1 MHYTNFGD
9 PRPANRDEMEEAL
22 QEIDYC
28 FEGGDHVRIEASGET
43 EGIFAGFTATAI
55 DEFEVEFSTAGYA
68 DIEALK
74 ADLRSVGF
82 TSIEVM

>member
-1 MHYTNFGD
+1 
-9 PRPANRDEMEEAL
+9 MEEAL

-74 ADLRSVGF
+74 ADLRAVGF

>member
-55 DEFEVEFSTAGYA
+55 DEFEVEFSTAGYS

-74 ADLRSVGF
+74 ADLRAVGF

>member
-1 MHYTNFGD
+1 
-9 PRPANRDEMEEAL
+9 MEEAL
-22 QEIDYC
+22 AEIDYC

-43 EGIFAGFTATAI
+43 EGIFAGYTATAI

-74 ADLRSVGF
+74 ADLRAVGF